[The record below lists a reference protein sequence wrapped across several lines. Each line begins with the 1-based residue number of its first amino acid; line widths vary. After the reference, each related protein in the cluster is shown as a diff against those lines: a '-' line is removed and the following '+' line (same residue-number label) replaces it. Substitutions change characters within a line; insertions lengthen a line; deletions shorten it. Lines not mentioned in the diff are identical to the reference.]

1 VEATVGEAVPWRQ
14 AMTDALYGAD
24 GFFTRT
30 NQPGG
35 SGAHFRTSA
44 RASELFATAIMRVV
58 VAADEALGG
67 PDPFDVVD
75 IGAGGGHLLRRL
87 ADLAPTRLAQRMRL
101 SAVEL
106 APRPTDLPDAI
117 RWGEQLPHAGSVTGV
132 ILATEWLD
140 NVPLDIAEVDEH
152 GQLRYVLVD
161 PWSGAETAGG
171 ELSPVDAVWAG
182 QWWTEAPWDPGV
194 RVELGAPRDEAWASA
209 VACLSRGVAVT
220 VDYGHMW
227 YARPQTGTLTG
238 FYGGRCAAT
247 IPDGS
252 RDITAHVAI
261 DAVCAAGETVAEQPA
276 VLTTQREAL
285 AALGLSGARP
295 PLELAS
301 TDPAGYVQALSAA
314 TQAAELMD
322 ADGLGSHYWVA
333 QPVGLDA
340 GALPAGLRD

>member
-1 VEATVGEAVPWRQ
+1 MGEAVPWRR
-14 AMTDALYGAD
+14 AMADALYGAD

-75 IGAGGGHLLRRL
+75 VGAGGGHLLRRL
-87 ADLAPTRLAQRMRL
+87 AELAPTRLAQRMRL

-117 RWGEQLPHAGSVTGV
+117 GWSEQPPPAGSVTGV

-140 NVPLDIAEVDEH
+140 NVPLDIAEVNEH

-161 PWSGAETAGG
+161 PWSGAESKGG
-171 ELSPVDAVWAG
+171 ELSRFDAAWAE
-182 QWWTEAPWDPGV
+182 QWWTDAPWEPGV
-194 RVELGAPRDEAWASA
+194 RVELGAPRDAAWASA
-209 VACLSRGVAVT
+209 VAYLSRGVALT

-227 YARPQTGTLTG
+227 YARPLTGTLTG

-261 DAVCAAGETVAEQPA
+261 DAVCAAGETVAERPA

-285 AALGLSGARP
+285 GALGLSGARP

-301 TDPAGYVQALSAA
+301 TDPAGYVKALSAA